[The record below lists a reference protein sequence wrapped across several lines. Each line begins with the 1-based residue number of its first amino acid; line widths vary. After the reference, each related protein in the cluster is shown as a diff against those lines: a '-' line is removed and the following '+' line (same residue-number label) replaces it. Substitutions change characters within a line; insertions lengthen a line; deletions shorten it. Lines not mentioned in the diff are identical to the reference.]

1 MGGVPKGA
9 WVSGRCSGTITVHG
23 DTLSGGLP
31 HYLRKQV
38 RWRRRTRGPKFAR
51 YVAQPQ
57 PCVCMYVCSSYSYQ
71 SETCSST
78 STVESPGVL
87 GPSNQILGRRS
98 PAANLISS
106 VRHAL
111 NGDCALEEKVDKR
124 AYLYYQKTTYDS
136 K

>member
-1 MGGVPKGA
+1 MVGGVPKGA

-71 SETCSST
+71 SGRIARCTWPLQPESRSKIPSS
-78 STVESPGVL
+78 E
-87 GPSNQILGRRS
+87 SNQLRSTRVEWGLCTGRKK
-98 PAANLISS
+98 LI
-106 VRHAL
+106 RGHI
-111 NGDCALEEKVDKR
+111 C
-124 AYLYYQKTTYDS
+124 TT
-136 K
+136 KKLHMIVNKK